1 MWINLDAIL
10 VPCPECG
17 RILGRRSLS
26 AHQQRMHKVQLYC
39 TSWYTGDGKY
49 NDKMV
54 AREP

>member
-1 MWINLDAIL
+1 MWINLDSIL
-10 VPCPECG
+10 VPCPDCG
-17 RILGRRSLS
+17 RDLGRRSLP